1 MIPNRKR
8 TGRIPGL
15 LLVAMLVV
23 PAALAEKT
31 EKSEKSDADPS
42 KSPYAQ
48 ATRGKPSAPTRSEN
62 VYTTDDLERLYADK
76 HDKSKSGTAEP
87 EKGDATPK
95 TPAAGDDPLS
105 RLQQQQTE
113 QAERMRLIVETERK
127 VAEAEKRVRELQQR
141 ILATKNPLLARPRIP
156 EEERAEWSG
165 QGAAQRVRN
174 SEDKLRLAREELEK
188 TKADLTRLRA
198 GN

>member
-1 MIPNRKR
+1 MVPNRKR
-8 TGRIPGL
+8 TGRIPGV
-15 LLVAMLVV
+15 LLVALLVV

-31 EKSEKSDADPS
+31 EKSDADRS
-42 KSPYAQ
+42 ESPYAQ
-48 ATRGKPSAPTRSEN
+48 ATRGKSSAPTRSEN

-76 HDKSKSGTAEP
+76 HGKSKAKRGTAEP
-87 EKGDATPK
+87 QKGDAAPK
-95 TPAAGDDPLS
+95 TPAVGDDPLS

-113 QAERMRLIVETERK
+113 QAERMRLIVETKQK
-127 VAEAEKRVRELQQR
+127 VADAKKRVRELQQR

-188 TKADLTRLRA
+188 AKANLTRLRA